1 MNVFVYPGSFDPV
14 TNGHLDIIKRV
25 LPICDKLIVAV
36 LNNSDKVSA
45 FSVNE
50 RVMMLKQVLES
61 EPKIEVDSFD
71 KLLVDYM
78 RLHEATTV
86 VRGLRAVS
94 DFENEFMF
102 ALLNKNQY
110 PEMETIFMLT
120 NQKYLYLSS
129 RMVKELAMYGGNID
143 EYVPAIV
150 KEALARRYSA

>member
-36 LNNSDKVSA
+36 LNNGTKTSA
-45 FSVNE
+45 FTVGE
-50 RVMMLKQVLES
+50 RVDMIKEVLKS
-61 EPKIEVDSFD
+61 EPKVEVDSFD

-94 DFENEFMF
+94 DFENEFML

-110 PEMETIFMLT
+110 PKMETIFMLT
-120 NQKYLYLSS
+120 NQKYFYLSS
-129 RMVKELAMYGGNID
+129 HMVKELAMYGGNID
-143 EYVPAIV
+143 EYVPEIV
-150 KEALARRYSA
+150 KAALMRKYCA